1 MIARP
6 VRCVHS
12 IFMENASMLTVFYQ
26 HRLPAD
32 YDTDGLA
39 ARAQARGKL
48 WDEVAD
54 LHFKAFL
61 FRKDGEHGAT
71 DTRYASLYLWQHDAA
86 FRNFLVE
93 GRYRHVTKTFGRAA
107 IQTQVALDARKGD
120 ATQAA
125 FARIETF
132 DFPSDGDVDVF
143 IAHEVAR
150 NRDYAA
156 QAGTVVA
163 TLSVDTAA
171 WRLTRHVLTEREPDE
186 QAPGATYRVFYLSRP
201 LLHLLAS
208 GDA

>member
-1 MIARP
+1 
-6 VRCVHS
+6 
-12 IFMENASMLTVFYQ
+12 MLTVLYQ

-39 ARAQARGKL
+39 ARAQARGKF
-48 WDEVAD
+48 WDEVAE

-71 DTRYASLYLWQHDAA
+71 DNRYASLYLWRHDAA

-107 IQTQVALDARKGD
+107 IQTQIALDARQGD
-120 ATQAA
+120 GTHAG
-125 FARIETF
+125 FARVEAS
-132 DFPSDGDVDVF
+132 DFPSNGDVDTF
-143 IAHEVAR
+143 ITEEVAR

-156 QAGTVVA
+156 QPGVVAA

-171 WRLTRHVLTEREPDE
+171 WRLTRHVLTEREPE
-186 QAPGATYRVFYLSRP
+186 ERASGTTYRVLYLSRP
-201 LLHLLAS
+201 LLHLLARS
-208 GDA
+208 DE